1 MANPFPPELRTLAI
15 VPRWCIVNTTLKD
28 NVATHSY
35 YVTVY
40 AYMIA
45 KVIGWKGPKDFL
57 MLSALLHDNNESIT
71 GDITGPVKASIMD
84 EESIDESILELTD
97 QRMEGLIQEY
107 YDQCDDMVDPGDSG
121 EASDIVK
128 VADKLDALF
137 FLIMNQRMGNTFVEP
152 ALDGGMRSLEAA
164 WRRLPAEKILL
175 EKLWATTMI
184 PAIQAHRERGARGCA
199 PGVQI

>member
-1 MANPFPPELRTLAI
+1 MNGSPFPPELRTLAI

-40 AYMIA
+40 SYMIA
-45 KVIGWKGPKDFL
+45 RVIEWPGPKAFL
-57 MLSALLHDNNESIT
+57 MLTALLHDNNESIT

-84 EESIDESILELTD
+84 EGAIDESILELTD
-97 QRMEGLIQEY
+97 QRMEGLIQDY
-107 YDQCDDMVDPGDSG
+107 YDMEDGVGPGMVDQ
-121 EASDIVK
+121 AQAIVK

-137 FLIMNQRMGNTFVEP
+137 FLIMNERMGNTFIQP

-164 WRRLPAEKILL
+164 WRRLPAEPTLL
-175 EKLWATTMI
+175 DKHWSCTML

-199 PGVQI
+199 PGVRI